1 MSNQIMKGMKMKEKI
16 ILSMSILCIL
26 GIIWISKAN
35 QKNDTDL
42 TIMNQMQPSSI
53 ENFTPEHVDD
63 IIPETNE
70 GDKVTAE
77 TKTLDDSECSLTTNE
92 TDSFAFG
99 DAFKHYRQCLGNS
112 EKFNWKGH
120 AYTTQLEKEKI
131 IQMAD
136 SAHVKEA
143 KNVQEIS
150 ETQ

>member
-1 MSNQIMKGMKMKEKI
+1 MSNQIMKGIKMKEKI
-16 ILSMSILCIL
+16 ILSMSILCLL

-42 TIMNQMQPSSI
+42 TTMNQVQPSSI
-53 ENFTPEHVDD
+53 ENFTPEHVDE

-70 GDKVTAE
+70 GEKVTAE
-77 TKTLDDSECSLTTNE
+77 TKTLDSNKCSLTTNE

-99 DAFKHYRQCLGNS
+99 DAFKHYRQCLGKN
-112 EKFNWKGH
+112 ENFNWKSH
-120 AYTTQLEKEKI
+120 TYTTQLEKEKI
-131 IQMAD
+131 IQIAN
-136 SAHVKEA
+136 SAHVKET